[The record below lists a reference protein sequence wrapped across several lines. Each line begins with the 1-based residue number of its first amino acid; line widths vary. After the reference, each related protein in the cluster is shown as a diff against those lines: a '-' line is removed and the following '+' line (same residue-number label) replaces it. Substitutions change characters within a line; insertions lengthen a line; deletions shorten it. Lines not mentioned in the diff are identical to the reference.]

1 MDGYQVDIG
10 ELGRVENLVRQL
22 GEAFASG
29 ASIRYSI
36 NPSEAGNPEL
46 AAALAEFHDQSQQAT
61 DLLDSSMT
69 ETADRLRDT
78 AVNYRDRDQALTDLV
93 TGVDGR

>member
-10 ELGRVENLVRQL
+10 ELGRVENLVREL
-22 GEAFASG
+22 GDAFAAG
-29 ASIRYSI
+29 ASTRYSI
-36 NPSEAGNPEL
+36 NPSEVGNPEL
-46 AAALAEFHDQSQQAT
+46 AAALDEFHNQSRRAT

-78 AVNYRDRDQALTDLV
+78 AITYRHRDQVFADLIL
-93 TGVDGR
+93 GVDG